1 MLSDTHIDALRYSE
15 CFKGLDK
22 EALLKV
28 ANLCEVR
35 NYEKGEEIFH
45 ELDPGETL
53 YVIVQGVVD
62 VMISR
67 PLESGN
73 DIKIAPLKAGS
84 CFGEI
89 SLVDGCFRSAS
100 VEAHMDV
107 ELLAISDAQ
116 LRALFGN
123 DNEIGYIFMLNTAR
137 ILSTRIRDANMRLRN
152 VMAGLYV

>member
-1 MLSDTHIDALRYSE
+1 MLSDSHIDALRYSE
-15 CFKGLDK
+15 CFKGLNK

-28 ANLCEVR
+28 AALCEVR
-35 NYEKGEEIFH
+35 HYDKGEEIFH

-53 YVIVQGVVD
+53 FVIVQGVVD

-67 PLESGN
+67 PLNTGD
-73 DIKIAPLKAGS
+73 DILVGPLKAGS

-100 VEAHMDV
+100 VEAHLDV
-107 ELLAISDAQ
+107 ELLAIPDAQ

-123 DNEIGYIFMLNTAR
+123 DHEIGYIFMLNTAR
-137 ILSTRIRDANMRLRN
+137 ILSTRIRDANLRLRN
-152 VMAGLYV
+152 VISGLYV